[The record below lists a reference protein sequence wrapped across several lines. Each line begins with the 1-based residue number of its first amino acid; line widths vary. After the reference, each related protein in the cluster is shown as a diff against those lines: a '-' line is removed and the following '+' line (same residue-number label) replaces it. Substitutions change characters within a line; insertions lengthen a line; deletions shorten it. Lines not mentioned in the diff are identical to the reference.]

1 MGFTKF
7 SIHKPISR
15 QHPYSQTYNRLAED
29 FENLTLPQTYAKIT
43 VNGDS
48 WGIMNIEENPSKE
61 FLEKRS
67 KKESLIVQIDTRG
80 NNEFVNELSLYQENK
95 YLNNPLY
102 LLQYSY

>member
-15 QHPYSQTYNRLAED
+15 QHPYSQTYNKISED
-29 FENLTLPQTYAKIT
+29 FGNLTLPQTYAKIS
-43 VNGDS
+43 VNGED

-67 KKESLIVQIDTRG
+67 KKDLDFKIFLKGSRRWDKPTIC
-80 NNEFVNELSLYQENK
+80 LSENK
-95 YLNNPLY
+95 YLKNPHFR
-102 LLQYSY
+102 LQYSYL